1 MCGARRC
8 KSGPDWAC
16 AFFATQIFPALGI
29 DVVEV
34 VQNSSARL
42 GPRASG
48 GADDKAEVNVR
59 ASVLQ
64 AASFVCGAM
73 APSAFEL
80 RWPYAY
86 VQDA

>member
-1 MCGARRC
+1 MATTVHLIDA
-8 KSGPDWAC
+8 SPDWAC

-48 GADDKAEVNVR
+48 GADDKAEVKCLLVSYR
-59 ASVLQ
+59 PL
-64 AASFVCGAM
+64 AAVC
-73 APSAFEL
+73 PECF
-80 RWPYAY
+80 
-86 VQDA
+86 

>member
-34 VQNSSARL
+34 VQNSSEPGSVLAH
-42 GPRASG
+42 PRS
-48 GADDKAEVNVR
+48 DDKAEVKMCLLVSYR
-59 ASVLQ
+59 PLARVWRRVLLSSV
-64 AASFVCGAM
+64 GAY
-73 APSAFEL
+73 E
-80 RWPYAY
+80 YDE
-86 VQDA
+86 DA